1 MDDNGQGPWFLTPD
15 RIIYFSGD
23 NPYASGRRRRYDD
36 TPYVSSPAR
45 REEMDD
51 DAQGLSFLTPDRI
64 IFVHRDRQRWRR
76 LRYDDTRPVPDPDG
90 WLGLLPQRQAAAGDH
105 RSSKRARVAASSEA
119 ILGLQEVTGRH
130 CSGEE
135 CAICLND
142 FRADETLRAMPC
154 SHAFHQHCISEW
166 LRRNGACPLCRHRLP
181 IASTPDDEE
190 EEDEQDSD
198 DEEDGEDQV
207 YSVVHNATGIA
218 YTPEEEAE
226 QGGGGGEED
235 GEDQVYSYSVVH
247 YATGTAYPPEEEA
260 EQRGGGGEE
269 DGEHEEHGM
278 SGTGIALAPTRE
290 DEEEQDGGCDE
301 EDGEDEDDMEWEDGG
316 IILDESS

>member
-36 TPYVSSPAR
+36 TPFVSSPAR

-51 DAQGLSFLTPDRI
+51 DAQGLSFLTRDRI
-64 IFVHRDRQRWRR
+64 IFVHRNRQRWRR
-76 LRYDDTRPVPDPDG
+76 LRYDDMPVPDPNG
-90 WLGLLPQRQAAAGDH
+90 WPGLLPQPQAAAGDH
-105 RSSKRARVAASSEA
+105 RSSKRARVAASREA

-130 CSGEE
+130 CFGEE

-166 LRRNGACPLCRHRLP
+166 LRRNGVCPLCRHRLP
-181 IASTPDDEE
+181 TASTPNEEE

-226 QGGGGGEED
+226 QGGGGG
-235 GEDQVYSYSVVH
+235 
-247 YATGTAYPPEEEA
+247 
-260 EQRGGGGEE
+260 GEE
-269 DGEHEEHGM
+269 DGEHEEHRM
-278 SGTGIALAPTRE
+278 SGAGIALAE
-290 DEEEQDGGCDE
+290 EEEQDGGCDE